1 MACLAIAYCSSD
13 AWVGNVGASAE
24 TFGWH
29 FRGQKIVEALF
40 DKLQN
45 GVVVT
50 TKYEARNATTG
61 KKEHLANT
69 TTYSMHA
76 HDKVLFGGCSAGSRG
91 AMFNIDYVQSMLPAG
106 MAPVV
111 AFLDSPLWVDE
122 IPITGPNGSIVP
134 LEYQTQQIYNL
145 VNATARLGDDCAAA
159 YPASSGEQWKCLYGQ
174 YRLPFVK
181 TPYLMSASQFDKYQL
196 PYNEGGM
203 PPYNGTALAYAN
215 NFQQAVRSVV
225 LNLPTSEQPQS
236 AVFSSACFK
245 HCTSTLAWGSFWG
258 VRIGELS
265 LRDYLEAWYF
275 GGGTPSNETAGA
287 ATLPPGY
294 SKQHIEAC
302 NGFGCGQCHRKA
314 NQVRPAPPLPPAYTL
329 SLYPG
334 EQAKA
339 SYSHGGANSLVFA
352 LAAFTIVGL
361 LLALALR
368 QGVWMRALGVSAA
381 PASLRSATTS
391 AGGLELGSGP
401 FSSDEQ
407 KPLLP
412 GGALKT
418 A

>member
-145 VNATARLGDDCAAA
+145 VNATARWGDDCAAA
-159 YPASSGEQWKCLYGQ
+159 YPASSGEQWKCLYGN
-174 YRLPFVK
+174 
-181 TPYLMSASQFDKYQL
+181 T
-196 PYNEGGM
+196 GC
-203 PPYNGTALAYAN
+203 
-215 NFQQAVRSVV
+215 RS
-225 LNLPTSEQPQS
+225 
-236 AVFSSACFK
+236 
-245 HCTSTLAWGSFWG
+245 
-258 VRIGELS
+258 
-265 LRDYLEAWYF
+265 
-275 GGGTPSNETAGA
+275 
-287 ATLPPGY
+287 
-294 SKQHIEAC
+294 
-302 NGFGCGQCHRKA
+302 
-314 NQVRPAPPLPPAYTL
+314 
-329 SLYPG
+329 
-334 EQAKA
+334 
-339 SYSHGGANSLVFA
+339 
-352 LAAFTIVGL
+352 
-361 LLALALR
+361 
-368 QGVWMRALGVSAA
+368 
-381 PASLRSATTS
+381 
-391 AGGLELGSGP
+391 
-401 FSSDEQ
+401 
-407 KPLLP
+407 
-412 GGALKT
+412 
-418 A
+418 